1 MAVLEWDKVGEHRYE
16 SGVDHGVLYVWDK
29 SKKAYGKGVAWNGL
43 TKVTEKPSGAEG
55 TKKYADNIAYLNMV
69 SAEEFAATIEAYTYP
84 DEFLVCDGVAVPK
97 KGLQVGQQER
107 SSFAMSYRTKIGN
120 DADGQDASY
129 KIHLVYGLLA
139 APSEKGYET
148 INDSPEPIAFS
159 WEAKSTPIPLKGFKP
174 VSSLSFVASDFQEAD
189 LKKITDKIYG
199 TATEDAKILLPDEV
213 FATLGVTNSP
223 AGP

>member
-1 MAVLEWDKVGEHRYE
+1 MATLEWDKVGEHRYE

-29 SKKAYGKGVAWNGL
+29 SKKTYGKGVAWNGL

-69 SAEEFAATIEAYTYP
+69 SAEEFAATIEAFTYP

-120 DADGQDASY
+120 DADGQDADY
-129 KIHLVYGLLA
+129 KIHIVYGLLA
-139 APSEKGYET
+139 SPSEKGYES

-159 WEAKSTPIPLKGFKP
+159 WEAKSTPIPLKGYKP

-189 LKKITDKIYG
+189 LKKITDKLYG
-199 TATEDAKILLPDEV
+199 TATEDPKILLPDEV

-223 AGP
+223 AGS

>member
-1 MAVLEWDKVGEHRYE
+1 MATLEWDKVGEHRYE

-69 SAEEFAATIEAYTYP
+69 SAEEFAATIEAFTYP

-97 KGLQVGQQER
+97 KGLQIGQQER

-129 KIHLVYGLLA
+129 KIHIVYGLLA
-139 APSEKGYET
+139 SPSEKGYES

-174 VSSLSFVASDFQEAD
+174 VSSLSFVASDFQEVD
-189 LKKITDKIYG
+189 LKKITDKLYG
-199 TATEDAKILLPDEV
+199 TATEDPKILLPDEV

>member
-1 MAVLEWDKVGEHRYE
+1 MAILEWDKVGEHRYE

-55 TKKYADNIAYLNMV
+55 TKKNADNIAYLNMV

>member
-1 MAVLEWDKVGEHRYE
+1 
-16 SGVDHGVLYVWDK
+16 
-29 SKKAYGKGVAWNGL
+29 
-43 TKVTEKPSGAEG
+43 
-55 TKKYADNIAYLNMV
+55 MV
-69 SAEEFAATIEAYTYP
+69 SAEEFAATIEAFTYP

-120 DADGQDASY
+120 DADGQDADY
-129 KIHLVYGLLA
+129 KIHIVYGLLA
-139 APSEKGYET
+139 SPSEKGYES

-159 WEAKSTPIPLKGFKP
+159 WEAKSTPIPLKGYKP

-189 LKKITDKIYG
+189 LKKITVKLYG
-199 TATEDAKILLPDEV
+199 TATEDPKILLPDEV

>member
-1 MAVLEWDKVGEHRYE
+1 MATLEWDKVGEHRYE

-69 SAEEFAATIEAYTYP
+69 SAEEFAATIEAFTYP

-129 KIHLVYGLLA
+129 KIHIVYGLLA
-139 APSEKGYET
+139 SPSEKGYES

-189 LKKITDKIYG
+189 LKKITDKLYG
-199 TATEDAKILLPDEV
+199 TTTEDPKILLPDEV

>member
-1 MAVLEWDKVGEHRYE
+1 MATLEWDKVGEHRYE
-16 SGVDHGVLYVWDK
+16 SGVDRGVLYVWDK
-29 SKKAYGKGVAWNGL
+29 SNKAYGKGVAWNGL

-69 SAEEFAATIEAYTYP
+69 SAEEFAATIEAFTYP

-120 DADGQDASY
+120 DADGQDADY
-129 KIHLVYGLLA
+129 KIHIVYGLLA
-139 APSEKGYET
+139 SPSEKGYES

-159 WEAKSTPIPLKGFKP
+159 WEAKSTPIPLKGYKP

-189 LKKITDKIYG
+189 LKKITDKLYG
-199 TATEDAKILLPDEV
+199 TATEDPKILLPDAV
-213 FATLGVTNSP
+213 FATLGVTSSP
-223 AGP
+223 AGH

>member
-1 MAVLEWDKVGEHRYE
+1 MAILEWDKVGEHRYE

-120 DADGQDASY
+120 DADGQDADY

-139 APSEKGYET
+139 SPSEKGYES

-174 VSSLSFVASDFQEAD
+174 VSSLSFVASDFQETD
-189 LKKITDKIYG
+189 LKKITDKLYG
-199 TATEDAKILLPDEV
+199 TATEDPKILLPDEV

-223 AGP
+223 AGS